1 MVGGEQPVR
10 CARSLMAVVIMSV
23 AACAPSD
30 SLAASAPVVPFLN
43 RLPLLSDLP
52 DMAGLTYRV
61 PAERGF
67 FKDDDQWSDCGHYP
81 EVGDLSA
88 VGVQGEY
95 EAPVPGHADW
105 PTFVVRLRPALGDE
119 NVAAEFSDWTQRCV
133 GGELE
138 TLNPRIPFGAV
149 LLTLSGPGV
158 RRKVPPAVKI
168 LAASSGGVTFEA
180 WTRTGRDDERRIET
194 QLGLLARS
202 FLGKETPAVGKL
214 VVDWTPAELS
224 RLFVFPGRAWGKVEI
239 AYDSKPGESRII
251 SPLDKVCQEDPLR
264 ASGYA
269 GVSNSDQPDDVD
281 PLVEFSGKYPDEV
294 SGAPLT
300 VVYRERAGVDSLAR
314 MRDWVSQCQSRP
326 SSVPQICAAG
336 GAKPLFVAVATTIE
350 GEQVLGYRRLD
361 PVEYS
366 GGHSGHTSCGAKAQ
380 VARTVRVAG
389 LLVHTELVVDT
400 SDGPPDWASAAAA
413 LEEQVGQVVKALRH
427 AR

>member
-1 MVGGEQPVR
+1 MLGGEQPVR
-10 CARSLMAVVIMSV
+10 CARFLMVVVIMFV

-30 SLAASAPVVPFLN
+30 SPAASAPVVPFLN
-43 RLPLLSDLP
+43 KLPLLTDLP
-52 DMAGLTYRV
+52 DMAGVTYRV

-138 TLNPRIPFGAV
+138 TLNPRLPLGAA
-149 LLTLSGPGV
+149 LLTLEGPGV
-158 RRKVPPAVKI
+158 GRLGPPAVKI
-168 LAASSGGVTFEA
+168 VAVSTHGVTFEA
-180 WTRTGRDDERRIET
+180 WAQSGWNDEWRLER

-202 FLGKETPAVGKL
+202 FLRDETPAVGKP
-214 VVDWTPAELS
+214 VAEWTPAELS
-224 RLFVFPGRAWGKVEI
+224 RLFVLPGRSWGEVEI
-239 AYDSKPGESRII
+239 AYDTTPGAPRIGA
-251 SPLDKVCQEDPLR
+251 PPDKVCQDDPLR
-264 ASGYA
+264 ASEYA
-269 GVSNSDQPDDVD
+269 GVSNGDQPADVD
-281 PLVEFSGKYPDEV
+281 PLVEFSGKYPDEA
-294 SGAPLT
+294 SGAPVT
-300 VVYRERAGVDSLAR
+300 VVYREHAGVDSLAR
-314 MRDWVSQCQSRP
+314 MKDWISRCQTRP

-336 GAKPLFVAVATTIE
+336 GAKPLFAAVATTIE
-350 GEQVLGYRRLD
+350 GERVLGYRRLD
-361 PVEYS
+361 PVEYG
-366 GGHSGHTSCGAKAQ
+366 GGHSGHPSCGAKAQ

-400 SDGPPDWASAAAA
+400 SEGAPDWASAAAA
-413 LEEQVGQVVKALRH
+413 LEEQVGQVVKALQH